1 VGEKTEQRLLL
12 HYGSVARIA
21 AAPLEELSA
30 LVGANL
36 AIEIHEYL
44 NND

>member
-1 VGEKTEQRLLL
+1 VGEKTEQRLLM

-30 LVGANL
+30 LVGADL
-36 AIEIHEYL
+36 AIKIHDYL
-44 NND
+44 NN